1 MATRVLALR
10 MPARTFTEV
19 IMTHPQVLAYLGELA
34 DRRAPR
40 KETGDYLDL
49 HVDLL

>member
-1 MATRVLALR
+1 
-10 MPARTFTEV
+10 
-19 IMTHPQVLAYLGELA
+19 MTHPQVLAYLGELA

-40 KETGDYLDL
+40 DDRAQAFVDL